1 MWLATRSGLIFCS
14 PTAGRTVVLSI
25 GRDAGYAHGSVR
37 ILSQFAWV
45 LIPAMAG
52 VPIVGEGEAAMG
64 RAGAGAVPSPLPRST
79 VFPAS
84 FAIPWPA
91 DRSLRGPA
99 AQPRQ
104 RGQDALIR
112 RVARYGLGRMGASA
126 IPFTGQHAPAGPGAA
141 PPLLTLSFRS
151 AAVAGYG
158 SGHLR
163 DVDLLAL
170 ALLVRNAMRGAPR
183 ARPLSQCSCQV
194 CVVRGYFR

>member
-1 MWLATRSGLIFCS
+1 MWLATRSELIFCS
-14 PTAGRTVVLSI
+14 PTAGRTGVLSI
-25 GRDAGYAHGSVR
+25 GRDAGCAHGSVR

-45 LIPAMAG
+45 LIPTMAG
-52 VPIVGEGEAAMG
+52 VPIVGKGEAAMG

-141 PPLLTLSFRS
+141 PPLPALSLL
-151 AAVAGYG
+151 
-158 SGHLR
+158 SGTILSGTI
-163 DVDLLAL
+163 LSGLS
-170 ALLVRNAMRGAPR
+170 GAPSG
-183 ARPLSQCSCQV
+183 ARQSPVTAAATSGTWTCWRLHCSC
-194 CVVRGYFR
+194 GTP